1 MEELLKPYINKS
13 ISSIDTNILDDLKPL
28 ISDLTFF
35 KNWAISF
42 PNIEYIAYTTI
53 LTNLVFHQF
62 VEDQFILKKDDK
74 INGIYIIFTGEI
86 SIFNEGEE
94 EKKKKE
100 KKVVIQKYI
109 RRKNIFNSIYDINLI
124 PNSTLNPGEA
134 IGINTNFPDIN
145 LSKKLIQ
152 ATKNTILG
160 YINYNLYYK
169 IIKELKSIDS
179 GQIVPFIRSLNL
191 FANINN
197 FIEKLKLYLIQ
208 RKYTKDSYIFQ
219 EGDKY
224 KTLYIIKKGI
234 VKISVKIKR
243 KTKSLIQPEL
253 LMGNINKVKISGNKE
268 HELKGFYIQN
278 FDYNLINLCTGEMLG
293 DIEFFEKYPFY
304 IYSAKCITE
313 VDIFE
318 VNLEKFL
325 DLAKKCGDNLNKF
338 HDKIKTKIEFF
349 KKRMENIKTTIKK
362 VTRDTSKQDIYTQI
376 FLNNNIQKYNEKNRK
391 YINSPTT
398 IGKIIPKFK
407 CVKLNNN
414 YNNVFHNYT
423 SILKE
428 RNKCF
433 SAKASNKDK
442 KSFILQSYPKYKKLI
457 STRKLLNRNNFNK
470 IKYFFTKKKDN
481 GNSNNISIKSFNQKR
496 KSIFRN
502 SKSSLESYEIEKIN
516 KDMDEISGL
525 DEGKRNYFVNLFVE
539 NYRNEHN
546 SREKILFNKKLKHK
560 FLIENR
566 RNSEKNSLFSLTTP
580 KSNSFAF
587 NHIY

>member
-86 SIFNEGEE
+86 SIYNEGEE

-293 DIEFFEKYPFY
+293 DIEFF
-304 IYSAKCITE
+304 
-313 VDIFE
+313 
-318 VNLEKFL
+318 
-325 DLAKKCGDNLNKF
+325 
-338 HDKIKTKIEFF
+338 

-481 GNSNNISIKSFNQKR
+481 GNSNNISIKGFNQKR

-566 RNSEKNSLFSLTTP
+566 RNSDKNSLFSLTTP
-580 KSNSFAF
+580 KSNPFTF